1 MTGPEPHLDPTATS
15 SAGQYV
21 ALLRQVRD
29 RSGLTF
35 RAIARRAEANGDVLP
50 ASTLATMFGRVTLP
64 RRELVVALLRA
75 CEVPDDQ
82 IARWLTSWHRLAAAR
97 GQRPAVLHLVPS
109 PTERHEPAWSA
120 AAPETPRPAPVVA
133 GAPVPFQLPPPPA
146 MLVGREAETARL
158 YEVTTN
164 AGAVCLVQGAG
175 GIGKSALT
183 LHFAHRVADRYPGG
197 CLYADLHGASAGIAP
212 IESIE
217 VLARFLRALGTPSI
231 PLSVEEASTLF
242 RTMTASTGGVLVV
255 LDNAASAEQ
264 VRPLLPSG
272 PDCTSIVTSRWSLAD
287 LDTTVRIPLEPLSDQ
302 AALSL
307 LGGLGVAERIAAE
320 PAAAAMIV
328 RRCEGLPLAIRIV
341 GARAAA
347 RPDATLR
354 GLAERISDERR
365 RLDLLEVGNLSV
377 RASLHLGYQAFSE
390 SPHEEQRAAIRLFR
404 LAGLPDWT
412 DAAPPACAALAD
424 VPVPVAE
431 RLLEQLVDAHLL
443 EPVGDTRYRFHDMVR
458 LFARECAYSVEP
470 PTDRDAA
477 LHRLT
482 AHLFATT
489 AAATQLLYPHD
500 HFRIHDLAHPADHH
514 HHLSTTAQ
522 AWSWFE
528 HEHTNL
534 LGIARQRLLAGQDL
548 AEVRDLGQVIVKFLD
563 YAGYVT
569 EQLQFGEL
577 GVEAAQRLGDQSA
590 TALALNGMAV
600 GMLREGRLSKG
611 VSLLER
617 SLAIHRDLGDRA
629 GEAACLNNLGN
640 ALRDSGDLDGALTHL
655 QASLALRRELGD
667 RYKEGSVLD
676 NLGLVLQ
683 RRGEYA
689 QAVAHH
695 QASLAITRQCGDRLR
710 EALSLVNF
718 AETLHV
724 SGDNAEAIRQ
734 AHQALAI
741 CQEFDHR
748 RGIGLAE
755 QVLGDAHA
763 ALGRMAEARRHWT
776 EALGLLD
783 GLDRQAQ
790 AKLRA
795 ALDGDQ
801 DTGAAH

>member
-1 MTGPEPHLDPTATS
+1 MTGPEPCLDPNTTS

-35 RAIARRAEANGDVLP
+35 RAIARRAAANGDVLP

-75 CEVPDDQ
+75 CDIPEDQ
-82 IARWLTSWHRLAAAR
+82 IARWLTSWHRLAAGR
-97 GQRPAVLHLVPS
+97 SQRPAVLRLLPS
-109 PTERHEPAWSA
+109 TAERHEPARSA
-120 AAPETPRPAPVVA
+120 DHELAPRLAPVTA
-133 GAPVPFQLPPPPA
+133 GKPIPFQLPPAPA
-146 MLVGREAETARL
+146 LLVGREAATARL
-158 YEVTTN
+158 AEAMTS

-175 GIGKSALT
+175 GIGKSALA
-183 LHFAHRVADRYPGG
+183 LHFAHQVTDRYPGG

-212 IESIE
+212 IESAE
-217 VLARFLRALGTPSI
+217 VLARFLRALGAPTI

-242 RTMTASTGGVLVV
+242 RTMTAASGGVLVV

-302 AALSL
+302 AALTL
-307 LGGLGVAERIAAE
+307 LGGLGVAERVATE

-347 RPDATLR
+347 RPDATLG

-377 RASLHLGYQAFSE
+377 RASLNLGYQAFSE

-412 DAAPPACAALAD
+412 DAGPPACAALAD
-424 VPVPVAE
+424 VPVPLAE

-458 LFARECAYSVEP
+458 LFARECAHTVEG
-470 PTDRDAA
+470 PTARQEA

-489 AAATQLLYPHD
+489 AAAARLLYPHD
-500 HFRIHDLAHPADHH
+500 HFPFHNLTHPAGHPH
-514 HHLSTTAQ
+514 QLRSTAQ

-534 LGIARQRLLAGQDL
+534 LGIARQRLMAGQAL
-548 AEVRDLGQVIVKFLD
+548 AEVRDLGQVIIKFLD

-577 GVEAAQRLGDQSA
+577 GIEAAQRLGDQSA
-590 TALALNGMAV
+590 TALALNAMAV

-611 VSLLER
+611 ISLLER
-617 SLAIHRDLGDRA
+617 SLSIHRDLGDRA

-640 ALRDSGDLDGALTHL
+640 ALRDSGDLDGALAHL

-667 RYKEGSVLD
+667 QYKEGSVLD

-718 AETLHV
+718 AETLRV
-724 SGDNAEAIRQ
+724 SGDHVEAIRQ
-734 AHQALAI
+734 AHQALTI

-748 RGIGLAE
+748 RGIGLAQ

-763 ALGRMAEARRHWT
+763 ALGRMAEARQHWT
-776 EALGLLD
+776 EALSLLD

-795 ALDGDQ
+795 ALDGDP
-801 DTGAAH
+801 DTGSAN